1 MKNLT
6 MRIKVLNQIY
16 RDMQKNFNILKGMFK
31 KDSIIGQRVVLAES
45 MVNQIYM
52 TIMDK
57 METDELNA
65 QFFDI
70 IKDIKKDKN
79 DK

>member
-1 MKNLT
+1 
-6 MRIKVLNQIY
+6 
-16 RDMQKNFNILKGMFK
+16 MQKNFNILKGMFK

>member
-1 MKNLT
+1 MKNIT
-6 MRIKVLNQIY
+6 MRIKILNQIY
-16 RDMQKNFNILKGMFK
+16 RDMQKNFNTLKGMFK
-31 KDSIIGQRVVLAES
+31 KDSTIGQRVVLAES

-70 IKDIKKDKN
+70 IKNIRKDK
-79 DK
+79 DA

>member
-1 MKNLT
+1 
-6 MRIKVLNQIY
+6 
-16 RDMQKNFNILKGMFK
+16 
-31 KDSIIGQRVVLAES
+31 

>member
-1 MKNLT
+1 MKNIT

-16 RDMQKNFNILKGMFK
+16 RDMQKNFNTLKSMFK
-31 KDSIIGQRVVLAES
+31 KDSTIGQRTVLAES

-52 TIMDK
+52 TIMEK
-57 METDELNA
+57 MEKDELNE

-70 IKDIKKDKN
+70 IKNIRKDE
-79 DK
+79 DA

>member
-1 MKNLT
+1 MKNIT

-16 RDMQKNFNILKGMFK
+16 RDMQKNFNTLKCMFK
-31 KDSIIGQRVVLAES
+31 KDSTIGQRTVLAES

-57 METDELNA
+57 METDELNE

-70 IKDIKKDKN
+70 IKNIRKDE
-79 DK
+79 DV

>member
-1 MKNLT
+1 

-16 RDMQKNFNILKGMFK
+16 RDMQKNFNTLKAMFK
-31 KDSIIGQRVVLAES
+31 KDSTIGQKTVLAES

-70 IKDIKKDKN
+70 IKNIRKEIDE
-79 DK
+79 